1 MRCRLQPVSNL
12 QQLLGFD
19 VCVSLQVGLQVGPLV
34 ETPLTDGT
42 PVRGLLVVENLVD
55 GKRAG
60 LTEAFT
66 TVRALERFLFGMDVA
81 VVPEI
86 VSIERAWTA
95 SQLPT

>member
-1 MRCRLQPVSNL
+1 MALVALVWLVVRMGQQVS
-12 QQLLGFD
+12 
-19 VCVSLQVGLQVGPLV
+19 LQVGPLV

-55 GKRAG
+55 GERAG
-60 LTEAFT
+60 LTESFT

-86 VSIERAWTA
+86 VSIETAWTA